1 MITKLFN
8 SNLSGIIFVF
18 CTHFHIR
25 ISTLVG
31 FFLEN
36 YSVSQS
42 TLLCSVCLAHDSS
55 IKKNNDSTRALL
67 SLTYHR
73 RPINP
78 MSYNRIVYIFV
89 SSQER
94 LTTDWD
100 FLTGRPF
107 RQCSDLHVSWG
118 RQGGPIPTTRVWG
131 QVPANP
137 CPKTCPVLCS
147 SEVPGP
153 KTWPD
158 LGRPLELSHV
168 ILVGDHG
175 YHD

>member
-1 MITKLFN
+1 MWSIVRSQERSSEFPLNFLNTFQRENLMITKLFN

-42 TLLCSVCLAHDSS
+42 SLLYSVCLTHDSS

-89 SSQER
+89 SSQKR
-94 LTTDWD
+94 LTMDWD

-131 QVPANP
+131 QV
-137 CPKTCPVLCS
+137 
-147 SEVPGP
+147 
-153 KTWPD
+153 
-158 LGRPLELSHV
+158 